1 MTRKMAPMMMTTA
14 AMMPSRAPLESP
26 PFLIPPSE
34 YMVAGWVAKVT
45 VKFLYAPPV
54 YLLATTNLRLR
65 FLESIPKKNQLQVES
80 PEPQGAQTSLSI
92 YINAIRI
99 QRLQTTAP
107 HEQRSKYMPHP
118 QPQTTLDAYL
128 PCQYGQARR
137 PIP

>member
-1 MTRKMAPMMMTTA
+1 
-14 AMMPSRAPLESP
+14 
-26 PFLIPPSE
+26 
-34 YMVAGWVAKVT
+34 VAGWVAKVT

-107 HEQRSKYMPHP
+107 HEQRSKYMPHH
-118 QPQTTLDAYL
+118 QPRSTLDAYL